1 MDHDDIGA
9 LAADYEFFG
18 EAADIM
24 DMNVLK
30 GHGIAAL
37 SGAGGALLTEAV
49 FGMDTIAAWFDGDGT
64 PENPPKPGY
73 RALAQFVLGIAGA
86 RAIYHF
92 EGREGGHPAAYGF
105 AGQVAGS
112 AAAGGAMMLYNQY
125 AAPVVDEVTGGTDPA
140 VAGLGRLRRRR
151 NPGRRFY
158 GLHGEEVTRAN
169 YLQTNGL
176 AGETE
181 VTPVAPYYDRYK
193 VSVPAGSGRAVNG
206 LGATEVHA
214 GGDQP
219 SWPEDEETPDVGTW
233 IS

>member
-1 MDHDDIGA
+1 MDHEDIGS

-18 EAADIM
+18 EAADLM

-49 FGMDTIAAWFDGDGT
+49 FGMDAVASFFEGDGT
-64 PENPPKPGY
+64 EANPPKPGY
-73 RALAQFVLGIAGA
+73 RALAQFLLGIAGA

-92 EGREGGHPAAYGF
+92 EGSGSHPAAYGF

-112 AAAGGAMMLYNQY
+112 AAAGGAMMVYNQY
-125 AAPVVDEVTGGTDPA
+125 AAPVVEEVTGGETP
-140 VAGLGRLRRRR
+140 VSGFGRVRRRR

-176 AGETE
+176 NGETA

-193 VSVPAGSGRAVNG
+193 VSVPAGSGMAVNG
-206 LGATEVHA
+206 LGSTEATVD
-214 GGDQP
+214 GQP
-219 SWPEDEETPDVGTW
+219 SWPQDEETPDVGTW